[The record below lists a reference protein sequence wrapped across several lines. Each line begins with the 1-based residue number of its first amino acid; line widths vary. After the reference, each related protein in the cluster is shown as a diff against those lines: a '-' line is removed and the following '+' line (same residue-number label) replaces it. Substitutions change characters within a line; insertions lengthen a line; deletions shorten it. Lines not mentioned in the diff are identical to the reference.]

1 MCQTYQSATRRSWL
15 RGVAIVALLPAL
27 GACESVFKTIEAEPV
42 PQAVKDAA
50 GYLNDIAAAVAGQLS
65 NLSALGIGGT
75 ILDKL
80 KGYATDLGTVAGTI
94 AATPA
99 AGVAQ
104 TLYAQAKGVVNAIV
118 DGLSALVS
126 AGRVSS
132 TSTAGKI
139 IGWAGTILPVAE
151 ALLGVTGVM
160 GRRMAARPGDID
172 VALAGLHAA
181 AQGAR

>member
-1 MCQTYQSATRRSWL
+1 MYQTHQAATRRSLL
-15 RGVAIVALLPAL
+15 RSTAIIALLPAL
-27 GACESVFKTIEAEPV
+27 GACSVLKQIESEPV

-65 NLSALGIGGT
+65 NLSALGVGT
-75 ILDKL
+75 ALLDKL

-99 AGVAQ
+99 AGAAQ
-104 TLYAQAKGVVNAIV
+104 TLYGKAKGVVNAIV
-118 DGLSALVS
+118 EGLGALV
-126 AGRVSS
+126 AQGRVSS

-151 ALLGVTGVM
+151 ALLGVAGVA
-160 GRRMAARPGDID
+160 GRRMAARPGEVED
-172 VALAGLHAA
+172 ALAGLRTA
-181 AQGAR
+181 AQGMR